1 MKSIKEKIFKEF
13 KDFWCFIEDLNKLN
27 NNFIWRGHSNAN
39 WRLSTTWNRY
49 RRIFN
54 DSEMTETLMNFEKN
68 LARGSFSPFDESVSK
83 YKWLELARHYGV
95 PTPLIDFSYSPYVA
109 LFFACSEINDISN
122 NKRYGVLY
130 ALDITELSFSSS
142 KFFCGK
148 YDIDF
153 SFFEVVKSDFNGK
166 YVKVYGEEFWKEL
179 KRLTEFIK
187 KVKDEKTIEYELKI
201 SFIYGDINNEE
212 NIFPENELFFIP
224 HPSSFNKRMIKQH
237 GCFIYD
243 TFKYKPYQIYGNDLE
258 DFISK
263 LDSFNPILY
272 KLYFPI
278 YFISDIL
285 YKLDLM
291 NINGVN
297 LYMDENGAVIDTKN
311 MKNYNSS
318 FKLSDSKIKGYQ
330 NDRN

>member
-1 MKSIKEKIFKEF
+1 MIKAIKKEKFENFK
-13 KDFWCFIEDLNKLN
+13 KFWCFMEDLNKLN

-49 RRIFN
+49 KISEKFN
-54 DSEMTETLMNFEKN
+54 DNKMTEILKNFEAN
-68 LARGSFSPFDESVSK
+68 LARGGFYPFNEPVSK

-95 PTPLIDFSYSPYVA
+95 PTPLIDFSYSPYIA
-109 LFFACSEINDISN
+109 LFFACSEISEFSN
-122 NKRYGVLY
+122 KDYGVIY
-130 ALDITELSFSSS
+130 VLDLNELKKSFFKFICEIKNIKFNEFIRGSFLDKNFLNSGIYVKYYGSNFWRELQQKFSSTS
-142 KFFCGK
+142 RK
-148 YDIDF
+148 I
-153 SFFEVVKSDFNGK
+153 N
-166 YVKVYGEEFWKEL
+166 L
-179 KRLTEFIK
+179 I
-187 KVKDEKTIEYELKI
+187 KI
-201 SFIYGDINNEE
+201 SFKEKGNEF
-212 NIFPENELFFIP
+212 FPSNELFFIP

-237 GCFIYD
+237 GCFLYD
-243 TFKYKPYQIYGNDLE
+243 TLEYGSEIYGKDLE

-263 LDSFNPILY
+263 LDPFNPILY

-278 YFISDIL
+278 SFISNIL
-285 YKLDLM
+285 YRLDLM
-291 NINGVN
+291 NINGVS